1 MAPAPDFDA
10 IRAEVAKR
18 HNVLL
23 DHHDPVLVTVTVSE
37 LVLAHYANALGEHVE
52 TVQHHATA
60 TAAKQVEAA
69 KESAGRIIT
78 EAANFV
84 ADQVRKA
91 ASDATAKARE
101 EASRELDAVRIQL
114 NNAQQVSGDV
124 ASARRI
130 AVIAS
135 VVAAVSAVVA
145 IATLLVMVAR

>member
-1 MAPAPDFDA
+1 MTTPDFDA

-23 DHHDPVLVTVTVSE
+23 GKDDPILVTVTMCE
-37 LVLAHYANALGEHVE
+37 LVLGHYVTHLGEHVE
-52 TVQHHATA
+52 TVQRHATA

-84 ADQVRKA
+84 SDQVRKA
-91 ASDATAKARE
+91 ATDATAQARE
-101 EASRELDAVRIQL
+101 DASRELSAARAELTNAHQVRSDL
-114 NNAQQVSGDV
+114 AD
-124 ASARRI
+124 ARRI

-135 VVAAVSAVVA
+135 VVAAVSAVIA
-145 IATLLVMVAR
+145 IAALLVMVAR